1 MDRPLL
7 LYSASTWLA
16 HAIAERFYGGIHY
29 AWCSP
34 HFDGTTA
41 ARHVNVPPTASPAEI
56 YRNLADECRRGERHS
71 DAIKR
76 NRGGIMRGARMK
88 REKGFITPA
97 RFAEID
103 QIVESAVTWEFRP
116 VLYVIPFDRVS
127 GIAFEVPVSE
137 RAHPLS
143 VEYRV
148 EVLPRGCFD
157 IIEFRS

>member
-1 MDRPLL
+1 
-7 LYSASTWLA
+7 
-16 HAIAERFYGGIHY
+16 
-29 AWCSP
+29 
-34 HFDGTTA
+34 
-41 ARHVNVPPTASPAEI
+41 
-56 YRNLADECRRGERHS
+56 
-71 DAIKR
+71 
-76 NRGGIMRGARMK
+76 MK